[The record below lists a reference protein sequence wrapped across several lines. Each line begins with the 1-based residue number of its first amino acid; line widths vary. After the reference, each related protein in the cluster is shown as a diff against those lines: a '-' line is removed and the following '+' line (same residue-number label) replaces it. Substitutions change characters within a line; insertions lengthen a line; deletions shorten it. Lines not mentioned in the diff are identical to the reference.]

1 MKKLLSILLAL
12 IMLLTL
18 AACTGKSAVSAP
30 ADTTQTGDTRSAEEQ
45 ASNEDAADAE
55 KPVINWFGVQH
66 SLTRLSPLSLPCRIW
81 RMN

>member
-18 AACTGKSAVSAP
+18 AACTGKSTVSAP
-30 ADTTQTGDTRSAEEQ
+30 ADTTQTGDTRSAEELPMLKNP
-45 ASNEDAADAE
+45 SSTGL
-55 KPVINWFGVQH
+55 GVQH
-66 SLTRLSPLSLPCRIW
+66 SLTRLSPLSSPCRIW

>member
-30 ADTTQTGDTRSAEEQ
+30 ADTTQTGDTAPLKNRRPMKMLPMLKNPS
-45 ASNEDAADAE
+45 STGL
-55 KPVINWFGVQH
+55 GVQH
-66 SLTRLSPLSLPCRIW
+66 SLTRLSPLSSPCRIW